1 MFEKIIA
8 FSVKEKLT
16 VFIGVAV
23 IIAAG
28 IYSLARLP
36 IDAVPDI
43 TNNQV
48 QVVTTSASLAAE
60 DVERFITAPIEI
72 SLANLPDVSEIR
84 SISRFGLSIVTVV
97 FDEHIPVL
105 RCRQLVS
112 EQLIIASQNIP
123 DGFGIPEMMP
133 ITTGLG
139 EIYQYVLEVEPS
151 YNGVYNLAELRS
163 INDWQVKRQLA
174 GIEGVIDISSFGG
187 YVKQYEVAFN
197 PDKLNAFGITLEELI
212 VALESNNANAG
223 GGNISREKEAIYIR
237 SDGLLRS
244 LEEIGRIPVVMRGKM
259 PITVADLAEVRFGHA
274 IRYGALT
281 KDGKGETVGGITLML
296 KGANAKST
304 VERIRTRVSEVQ
316 KSLPPGISIVPYLDR
331 SELVGRSIGTAVR
344 NLVEGGVVVALIL
357 VFFLGN
363 FRAGLLVASVIP
375 LSMLFALSMMYIF
388 GVSANL
394 MSLGAI
400 DFGIVVDGAVII
412 VEGILHFMAAHTV
425 GKAIK
430 QHKMDHLVT
439 SAAGSI
445 YRSAAFGVLIILVV
459 FLPILQLGGVEGKM
473 FQPMA
478 LTLMFALGGGMILS
492 LTYVPAV
499 AALVL
504 KNYDHEKRTM
514 GVRIM
519 EKLRSGYTSLLT
531 SVIPYR
537 KSAIGIAVL
546 ALILTFW
553 QASHMGSVFLP
564 DLEEGDLAMQ
574 MAVPAGSNLEET
586 VALATAVEKTLM
598 DKFPEVRDMVSKI
611 GTAEIPT
618 DPMAIEDADVMI
630 LLKPKNEWVSADNR
644 NELTDKMKEALSIFP
659 EIAFE
664 FTQPIQLRFNELLS
678 GTKSDIAVKIF
689 GPDHETLHLLG
700 SQAEQIIDGLP
711 GAADV
716 KLERTEGL
724 RQLVLRMDRD
734 KMAWYGISVDEANTA
749 LQTAFAGTAT
759 GMVFEGER
767 RFDLVVRLHPDLR
780 KKADLSA
787 LYVHNSL
794 GQAVPL
800 SEVAAL
806 VPAEGMSM
814 VSRENTRRRITI
826 GVNVRDRS
834 LTEVVENI
842 RLALDKE
849 LVLPAGYS
857 VSYEGE
863 FRNFQEARQRLLIAV
878 PISLA
883 IIIALLYLA
892 YHKWRYAMLIFTLVP
907 FTAIG
912 GIWMLTLRD
921 MPFSISAGVGFIALF
936 GVGVLN
942 GIVLV
947 SHINMLRKE
956 NPTMGLYSVVI
967 KGASERFRPVLLT
980 AMVATFG
987 FLPMAI
993 STTAGAEVQRPLA
1006 SVVLGGLVINTIL
1019 TLILLPILYVWME
1032 GRKPKLKVKPAI
1044 LSILLL
1050 CSSIAGFSQPTSWPA
1065 FREMSLADNP
1075 LLETQQLAVE
1085 MAKKRKGEAWNISPT
1100 EVDYQ
1105 YGQINRADISSD
1117 YQWNITQRFGSI
1129 PQHINKSRA
1138 LETEIN
1144 VSESEMAL
1152 YRTDFEAGLMA
1163 AYHRWVVAKVRV
1175 DFAQSRSLRLDSL
1188 LSAVQ
1193 KQAEYGAITPNERYL
1208 IESAVLNFRKLVTE
1222 TLLQFSVATQ
1232 ELESISQMDISN
1244 MNPSEDE
1251 LFGATLPLPDS
1262 LNTYMRYKAE
1272 EMRIDA
1278 ARQSLKAQ
1286 EAAFFPA
1293 ISAGYQ
1299 NARLEGFSGGQSW
1312 IVGLAL
1318 PIWYA
1323 PDKSRLKQ
1331 AAVDVEIKSAGLR
1344 AVQFRAESAYRQA
1357 LNAYKAS
1364 SERFKKD
1371 ALVFRESATMLGKT
1385 ATAAYSAG
1393 ETDAFQLIQ
1402 SITTATDLYLSYLD
1416 LSESYGL
1423 SKINLYRFVNR

>member
-8 FSVKEKLT
+8 FSVREKLT

-28 IYSLARLP
+28 IYSLRQLP
-36 IDAVPDI
+36 VDAVPDI

-48 QVVTTSASLAAE
+48 QVVTTSPSLAAE

-72 SLANLPDVSEIR
+72 SLANLPDISEIR

-105 RCRQLVS
+105 QSRQLVS
-112 EQLIIASQNIP
+112 EQLLIASQNIP
-123 DGFGIPEMMP
+123 AGFGAPEMMP

-139 EIYQYVLEVEPS
+139 EIYQYVLEVDPD
-151 YNGVYNLAELRS
+151 YGHLYDLAELRS

-174 GIEGVIDISSFGG
+174 GIEGVIEISSFGG
-187 YVKQYEVAFN
+187 FVKQYEVAFN
-197 PDKLNAFGITLEELI
+197 PDRLNSFGISLEELI
-212 VALESNNANAG
+212 AALESNNANAG
-223 GGNISREKEAIYIR
+223 GGNISRGKEAVYIR
-237 SDGLLRS
+237 SNGLLRS
-244 LEEIGRIPVVMRGKM
+244 VEEIGRIPIAQRGQM
-259 PITVADLAEVRFGHA
+259 PITVADVAEVRFGHA

-281 KDGKGETVGGITLML
+281 KDGKGEVVGGITLML
-296 KGANAKST
+296 KGANARST
-304 VERIRTRVSEVQ
+304 VERIRTRIEEVQ
-316 KSLPPGISIVPYLDR
+316 KSLPPGVSIEPYLDR

-344 NLVEGGVVVALIL
+344 NLAEGGIVVALIL
-357 VFFLGN
+357 IFFLGN

-375 LSMLFALSMMYIF
+375 LSMLFALTMMHIF

-412 VEGILHFMAAHTV
+412 VEGILHFMAAHAV
-425 GKAIK
+425 GKSLN
-430 QHKMDHLVT
+430 QDKMDHLVT
-439 SAAGSI
+439 VSAGAI

-499 AALVL
+499 AALAL
-504 KNYDHEKRTM
+504 KGYNHEKQTL

-519 EKLRSGYTSLLT
+519 EKLRSGYTNILT
-531 SVIPYR
+531 RAIPYR
-537 KSAIGIAVL
+537 KTALGIALL
-546 ALILTFW
+546 ALGFTLW
-553 QASHMGSVFLP
+553 RASHMGSVFLP

-586 VALATAVEKTLM
+586 VALATAVEKTLIEN
-598 DKFPEVRDMVSKI
+598 FPEVRDVVSKI

-618 DPMAIEDADVMI
+618 DPMAIEDADIMI
-630 LLKPKNEWVSADNR
+630 LLKPKSEWVSAADR
-644 NELTDKMKEALSIFP
+644 TELTDLMKEALSIYP
-659 EIAFE
+659 EISFE

-678 GTKSDIAVKIF
+678 GTKADIAVKIF
-689 GPDHETLHLLG
+689 GPDHEMLHLLG
-700 SQAEQIIDGLP
+700 TQAEQIIDGLP

-724 RQLVLRMDRD
+724 RQLVLKMDRD
-734 KMAWYGISVDEANTA
+734 KMAWHGISVDEANTA
-749 LQTAFAGTAT
+749 LQTAFAGTKT

-767 RFDLVVRLHPDLR
+767 RFDLVLRLHPDLR
-780 KKADLSA
+780 HNADLTA
-787 LYVHNSL
+787 LYVHNSM
-794 GQAVPL
+794 GKAIPL
-800 SEVAAL
+800 SEVATF
-806 VPAEGMSM
+806 VPSEGMSM
-814 VSRENTRRRITI
+814 VSRENTRRRITV

-834 LTEVVENI
+834 LTEVVEDI
-842 RLALDKE
+842 RLALEEK
-849 LVLPAGYS
+849 LTLPAGYT

-878 PISLA
+878 PVSLV
-883 IIIALLYLA
+883 IIISLLYLA
-892 YHKWRYAMLIFTLVP
+892 YHKWRFAMLIFTLVP

-956 NPTMGLYSVVI
+956 HPSMDLYTVVI

-993 STTAGAEVQRPLA
+993 SSTAGAEVQRPLA

-1019 TLILLPILYVWME
+1019 TLLLLPILYVWME
-1032 GRKPKLKVKPAI
+1032 RRKPGFKAKTALTI
-1044 LSILLL
+1044 LILTGVF
-1050 CSSIAGFSQPTSWPA
+1050 SSGYSQTTSWPA
-1065 FREMSLADNP
+1065 FREMALADNP
-1075 LLETQQLAVE
+1075 LLESEQLAVE

-1100 EVDYQ
+1100 EIDYQ
-1105 YGQINRADISSD
+1105 YGQINRSDISND
-1117 YQWNITQRFGSI
+1117 YQWNVTQRFGSI
-1129 PQHINKSRA
+1129 PQHINRSKA
-1138 LETEIN
+1138 LESEIT
-1144 VSESEMAL
+1144 VSESELAL
-1152 YRTDFEAGLMA
+1152 YRTDFEAGLMS

-1175 DFAQSRSLRLDSL
+1175 DFAESRSLRLDSL
-1188 LSAVQ
+1188 LIAVQ
-1193 KQAEYGAITPNERYL
+1193 KQAEYGAITANERYL
-1208 IESAVLNFRKLVTE
+1208 IESAVLNFRKLHTE
-1222 TLLQFSVATQ
+1222 ALLQYSISRQ
-1232 ELESISQMDISN
+1232 DLESISQLDISTL
-1244 MNPSEDE
+1244 NPTEDE
-1251 LFGATLPLPDS
+1251 LFGATLSMPDS
-1262 LNTYMRYKAE
+1262 MNTYLRYKAE
-1272 EMRIDA
+1272 EQRIEA

-1293 ISAGYQ
+1293 LSAGYQ

-1312 IVGLAL
+1312 LVGLAF

-1323 PDKSRLKQ
+1323 PDKSRLRQ

-1344 AVQFRAESAYRQA
+1344 AEQFRAESALRQA
-1357 LNAYKAS
+1357 MEAYNASAI
-1364 SERFKKD
+1364 RFEKD
-1371 ALVFRESATMLGKT
+1371 AAIFRESATMLGKT
-1385 ATAAYSAG
+1385 ATAAYRAG
-1393 ETDAFQLIQ
+1393 ETDAYQLIQ
-1402 SITTATDLYLSYLD
+1402 SITTATDLYMSYLD